1 MTLNYITIELK
12 ISVAP
17 SQTNFNLGFL
27 SGSENLDLEDGKLI
41 ENRLLL
47 LSKAKVLILLLVQD
61 HRVLNC

>member
-17 SQTNFNLGFL
+17 SQTNLGFL

-41 ENRLLL
+41 ENQLLL